1 MPREQNK
8 RDEPKPFYPLAEVK
22 QLIAKGKV
30 RIQQNALESALNDFE
45 WGPDEILKAMCE
57 LEPEHFHKQDVMTKN
72 RMIVI
77 DVYHAPRLR
86 EEAVY
91 THFYI
96 NDEKDILVINS
107 FKQLE

>member
-1 MPREQNK
+1 MPSQRTNS
-8 RDEPKPFYPLAEVK
+8 PYWPLEEVK
-22 QLIAKGKV
+22 RLIVRRRV
-30 RIQQNALESALNDFE
+30 RIQPNALESALNDFE
-45 WGPDEILKAMCE
+45 WGASDILKAMLE
-57 LEPEHFHKQDVMTKN
+57 LQPIHFYKQEVMQKN

-77 DVYHAPRLR
+77 DVYKAPRLR

-96 NDEKDILVINS
+96 NDDRDILVINS